1 MRLFAGIPVPQPARS
16 QVAAILGG
24 LQAHH
29 WPVRWVRPEGLHLT
43 LKFFGSVPE
52 ETAAQLVPALA
63 QASDGTGPIP
73 LTCAGI
79 GSFPAGQRAR
89 VIWIGVDAPGAL
101 ELLQDAVERACVPLG
116 FPVEGRPF
124 RPHIT
129 LGRVKDG
136 EKLPAHAIEDA
147 AVEPEIPFLADQL
160 VLFQSQ
166 PGRSGSVY
174 HQLHTFALSPCAA
187 A

>member
-1 MRLFAGIPVPQPARS
+1 MRLFAGIPVPEPARS
-16 QVAAILGG
+16 HLADILGG
-24 LQAHH
+24 LQARQ
-29 WPVRWVRPEGLHLT
+29 WPVRWVRPDGLHLT
-43 LKFFGSVPE
+43 IKFFGSVAD
-52 ETAAQLVPALA
+52 ETAEALIPVLA
-63 QASDGTGPIP
+63 RASGGMGPIP

-79 GSFPAGQRAR
+79 GSFPSDQRAR

-101 ELLQDAVERACVPLG
+101 ELLQDAVERASVPLG
-116 FPVEGRPF
+116 FPIEGKPF

-136 EKLPAHAIEDA
+136 EKLPSRAIDEV
-147 AVEPEIPFLADQL
+147 AVEPEIPFLAEQL

-166 PGRSGSVY
+166 PGRGGSVY
-174 HQLHTFALSPCAA
+174 RELHTFALGPCAA